1 MINEKERECQNE
13 CTRYRFFKNILLRK
27 YIREYIKNDVYQNI
41 ISHNSADSPLWI
53 LTRTTHKAKLWAQ
66 LN

>member
-1 MINEKERECQNE
+1 MSVPGIVFLFK
-13 CTRYRFFKNILLRK
+13 KNILIYEV

-53 LTRTTHKAKLWAQ
+53 LTRTTHKAKLM
-66 LN
+66 LGKLI